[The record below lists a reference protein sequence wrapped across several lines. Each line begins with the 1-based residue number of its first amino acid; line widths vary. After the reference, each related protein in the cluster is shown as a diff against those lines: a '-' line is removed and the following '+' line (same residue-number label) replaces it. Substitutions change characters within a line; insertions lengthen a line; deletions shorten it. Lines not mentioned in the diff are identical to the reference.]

1 MWRTKCLQKN
11 SYEKL
16 WKIKTS
22 ENKFKILPISTFKLE
37 PIIVDNKQY
46 NYNEA
51 ITILGLQLKATGIN
65 SHVTRQMNRA
75 KLELSKLKR
84 FQNLKPKTKIHLYK
98 TYIRP
103 LLEYPIVPL
112 CGISKTNKIKLQ
124 TLQNK
129 AVKFAIKGDDEE
141 LSIEDAHVKYKLEAY
156 NVRLHRRG
164 SKLWEKLMEI
174 EPDLV
179 NRSMAENENRDFQDH
194 YWWRRIAATVGE
206 DEPDPIYVT
215 PS

>member
-51 ITILGLQLKATGIN
+51 ITILGFQLKVTGIN
-65 SHVTRQMNRA
+65 SHVTRRMNRA

-98 TYIRP
+98 TCIPRVYPTIP
-103 LLEYPIVPL
+103 LPCVASIKSSVRH
-112 CGISKTNKIKLQ
+112 CKTNI
-124 TLQNK
+124 
-129 AVKFAIKGDDEE
+129 I
-141 LSIEDAHVKYKLEAY
+141 
-156 NVRLHRRG
+156 
-164 SKLWEKLMEI
+164 
-174 EPDLV
+174 
-179 NRSMAENENRDFQDH
+179 
-194 YWWRRIAATVGE
+194 
-206 DEPDPIYVT
+206 
-215 PS
+215 